1 MASENR
7 PGAEGTEKQQKK
19 GEAQQGAEK
28 RAGQPSG
35 AMAER
40 KGAGATEERRGGG
53 GLTRR
58 ERHLPMLRSG
68 DVWAM
73 SPFSLMRRMMSDFD
87 RMSEEMGFGGLTR
100 GGEELPGE
108 ALARGGPWSPQVDVF
123 EREGN
128 LVVRADLP
136 GLKKEDL
143 RVEMSE
149 DALVIEGERRREQTE
164 EGAGFYRAERSYGSF
179 RRAIPLPEGVS
190 AEQVDARFENG
201 VLEISMPLPKERA
214 HGKRI
219 EIREG
224 GETKSVH

>member
-7 PGAEGTEKQQKK
+7 PGAEGTEKQKK
-19 GEAQQGAEK
+19 AEAQQGAEK
-28 RAGQPSG
+28 RAAQPSG
-35 AMAER
+35 AMAGQ
-40 KGAGATEERRGGG
+40 KGAAGATEERRGGG

-58 ERHLPMLRSG
+58 ERHLPTLRSA
-68 DVWAM
+68 DVWTM

-87 RMSEEMGFGGLTR
+87 RMFEEMGFGGLAR
-100 GGEELPGE
+100 GGEELAGE
-108 ALARGGPWSPQVDVF
+108 AFGRGGPWSPQVDVF

-149 DALVIEGERRREQTE
+149 DALVIEGERRREETE

-190 AEQVDARFENG
+190 AEQADARFENG
-201 VLEISMPLPKERA
+201 VLEISLPLPKERT

-224 GETKSVH
+224 GETKSMH